1 MTFYYI
7 KFSKLLCEF
16 ATRRAV
22 LGAIVDDHTPTG
34 VGVNASR
41 LLSHGLSLILVH
53 LAVPSS
59 ENHFVDSS
67 M

>member
-1 MTFYYI
+1 MTFDSI
-7 KFSKLLCEF
+7 KVRKPLCQF
-16 ATRRAV
+16 TTSRAV
-22 LGAIVDDHTPTG
+22 LGVIVDDHTPTG

-53 LAVPSS
+53 LAVPSGK
-59 ENHFVDSS
+59 NHFVDSS